1 MELNPNFIQHLDVES
16 LLTLFVENF
25 FSSMRGGNTDTPM
38 MLDLCLCFPWCIN
51 ELLKRVTGT
60 SYRYFTNPVASYY
73 LQPTLGDVDINFCD
87 LAKLPKPLSGCLSKK
102 QLDEIRQWVQ
112 QYGKSVRQNTTRNF
126 STKDKPGTLP
136 LNLYESAPPEQH
148 SVDFDVLLNE
158 DIPVQHQDT
167 STARNIVIAQS
178 TYVVVSR
185 IYKPRSAPN
194 SPLYITKLLED
205 VVDDYDSAR
214 HVTTLC
220 YTQDV
225 VDPLLFT
232 TSGEE
237 HVIPKGGIKGVVS
250 SITVVDNETVEI
262 DEGDYYLLLALGNE
276 STDTTSPNSMKLI
289 KNLLQRV
296 LMDKVTRIR
305 SKWTLADRKG
315 SGRGQWPRS
324 FSFIKIAKTRKGKVT
339 LSIPST
345 RDFSPFAQTESLF
358 TGYFFWVPKP
368 GFNVHSG
375 DTSALKNWFIT
386 KDRCNIDKL
395 IMIFYTLSSCLK

>member
-1 MELNPNFIQHLDVES
+1 M
-16 LLTLFVENF
+16 
-25 FSSMRGGNTDTPM
+25 
-38 MLDLCLCFPWCIN
+38 
-51 ELLKRVTGT
+51 
-60 SYRYFTNPVASYY
+60 ASYY

-214 HVTTLC
+214 YVTTLC

-237 HVIPKGGIKGVVS
+237 HVIPKEGIKGVVS

-262 DEGDYYLLLALGNE
+262 DEEEYYLLLALVNG
-276 STDTTSPNSMKLI
+276 STDTTCLN
-289 KNLLQRV
+289 Q
-296 LMDKVTRIR
+296 
-305 SKWTLADRKG
+305 ADEE
-315 SGRGQWPRS
+315 
-324 FSFIKIAKTRKGKVT
+324 
-339 LSIPST
+339 
-345 RDFSPFAQTESLF
+345 PFAESVDVQGDEDPITMDAGRPQRKRKRTVNQEFLF
-358 TGYFFWVPKP
+358 Y
-368 GFNVHSG
+368 
-375 DTSALKNWFIT
+375 
-386 KDRCNIDKL
+386 
-395 IMIFYTLSSCLK
+395 

>member
-1 MELNPNFIQHLDVES
+1 MKTCHRYKKLQ
-16 LLTLFVENF
+16 
-25 FSSMRGGNTDTPM
+25 
-38 MLDLCLCFPWCIN
+38 
-51 ELLKRVTGT
+51 
-60 SYRYFTNPVASYY
+60 YFTNPVASYY
-73 LQPTLGDVDINFCD
+73 LQCTLGDVDINFRD

-194 SPLYITKLLED
+194 SPLYITKPIED
-205 VVDDYDSAR
+205 LVDDYDSAR
-214 HVTTLC
+214 YVTTLC

-237 HVIPKGGIKGVVS
+237 HVIPKEGIKGVVS
-250 SITVVDNETVEI
+250 SIAVVENETFEI
-262 DEGDYYLLLALGNE
+262 DEGEYYLLLALANG
-276 STDTTSPNSMKLI
+276 STDTTSPNQADEERFAESVYGQGDEDSITKEAEEDSEPGVS
-289 KNLLQRV
+289 LL
-296 LMDKVTRIR
+296 LR
-305 SKWTLADRKG
+305 SDL
-315 SGRGQWPRS
+315 
-324 FSFIKIAKTRKGKVT
+324 FIFRYLVFCFKIILGIWYHTFYDFEVYWYLWGKIAGILV
-339 LSIPST
+339 SYYP
-345 RDFSPFAQTESLF
+345 
-358 TGYFFWVPKP
+358 P
-368 GFNVHSG
+368 GR
-375 DTSALKNWFIT
+375 A
-386 KDRCNIDKL
+386 
-395 IMIFYTLSSCLK
+395 

>member
-1 MELNPNFIQHLDVES
+1 M
-16 LLTLFVENF
+16 
-25 FSSMRGGNTDTPM
+25 
-38 MLDLCLCFPWCIN
+38 
-51 ELLKRVTGT
+51 
-60 SYRYFTNPVASYY
+60 ASYY

-148 SVDFDVLLNE
+148 SVDFDVLHNE
-158 DIPVQHQDT
+158 DIPVHHQDT
-167 STARNIVIAQS
+167 NTARNIVIAQS

-214 HVTTLC
+214 YVTTLF

-225 VDPLLFT
+225 VDPLPFT

-237 HVIPKGGIKGVVS
+237 HVIPKEGIKGVVS

-262 DEGDYYLLLALGNE
+262 DEGEYYLLLVLVNR
-276 STDTTSPNSMKLI
+276 STDTTSSPNEADEEPFVESADGQGDDQSLVGFRKRMASRSPCGIYLPVTYVCFRFHRILI
-289 KNLLQRV
+289 C
-296 LMDKVTRIR
+296 LMI
-305 SKWTLADRKG
+305 
-315 SGRGQWPRS
+315 
-324 FSFIKIAKTRKGKVT
+324 
-339 LSIPST
+339 
-345 RDFSPFAQTESLF
+345 
-358 TGYFFWVPKP
+358 
-368 GFNVHSG
+368 
-375 DTSALKNWFIT
+375 
-386 KDRCNIDKL
+386 
-395 IMIFYTLSSCLK
+395 

>member
-1 MELNPNFIQHLDVES
+1 MRSVS
-16 LLTLFVENF
+16 GY
-25 FSSMRGGNTDTPM
+25 SSTV
-38 MLDLCLCFPWCIN
+38 
-51 ELLKRVTGT
+51 RV
-60 SYRYFTNPVASYY
+60 S
-73 LQPTLGDVDINFCD
+73 D
-87 LAKLPKPLSGCLSKK
+87 
-102 QLDEIRQWVQ
+102 
-112 QYGKSVRQNTTRNF
+112 NTTRNF

-214 HVTTLC
+214 YVTTLC

-237 HVIPKGGIKGVVS
+237 HVISKEGIKGVVS

-262 DEGDYYLLLALGNE
+262 DEGEYYLLLALVNG
-276 STDTTSPNSMKLI
+276 STDTTSPNE
-289 KNLLQRV
+289 
-296 LMDKVTRIR
+296 
-305 SKWTLADRKG
+305 AD
-315 SGRGQWPRS
+315 
-324 FSFIKIAKTRKGKVT
+324 
-339 LSIPST
+339 
-345 RDFSPFAQTESLF
+345 E
-358 TGYFFWVPKP
+358 
-368 GFNVHSG
+368 
-375 DTSALKNWFIT
+375 
-386 KDRCNIDKL
+386 
-395 IMIFYTLSSCLK
+395 

>member
-1 MELNPNFIQHLDVES
+1 
-16 LLTLFVENF
+16 
-25 FSSMRGGNTDTPM
+25 M
-38 MLDLCLCFPWCIN
+38 MLDICLRFPRCIN

-60 SYRYFTNPVASYY
+60 SWRYFTNPVASYY
-73 LQPTLGDVDINFCD
+73 LQPTLGDVDINLCD

-205 VVDDYDSAR
+205 VVDDYDST
-214 HVTTLC
+214 HYVTTLR
-220 YTQDV
+220 YIQDV
-225 VDPLLFT
+225 VDPVLFIRGT
-232 TSGEE
+232 QPRFPS
-237 HVIPKGGIKGVVS
+237 KY
-250 SITVVDNETVEI
+250 VE
-262 DEGDYYLLLALGNE
+262 N
-276 STDTTSPNSMKLI
+276 T
-289 KNLLQRV
+289 
-296 LMDKVTRIR
+296 
-305 SKWTLADRKG
+305 
-315 SGRGQWPRS
+315 
-324 FSFIKIAKTRKGKVT
+324 F
-339 LSIPST
+339 
-345 RDFSPFAQTESLF
+345 
-358 TGYFFWVPKP
+358 
-368 GFNVHSG
+368 
-375 DTSALKNWFIT
+375 
-386 KDRCNIDKL
+386 
-395 IMIFYTLSSCLK
+395 